1 MSKRNKL
8 IYWIATVWLSLGML
22 TTGIVQLIKMDEEVD
37 KMMQLGY
44 PSYLLVV
51 LGISKIL
58 GVTAILVPKFPLLKE
73 WAYAGFFFTIIGAIV
88 SHVVKGDTIGI
99 VYPILFLILIAASW
113 YFRPTDRKVYLY
125 NKVHSL

>member
-1 MSKRNKL
+1 MSKRNKI

-22 TTGIVQLIKMDEEVD
+22 TTGIVQLIKMEEEVD

-73 WAYAGFFFTIIGAIV
+73 WAYAGFFFTIAGAII
-88 SHVVKGDTIGI
+88 SHLVIGDTIA
-99 VYPILFLILIAASW
+99 YPILFLILIAASW
-113 YFRPTDRKVYLY
+113 YFRPTDRKVY
-125 NKVHSL
+125 K